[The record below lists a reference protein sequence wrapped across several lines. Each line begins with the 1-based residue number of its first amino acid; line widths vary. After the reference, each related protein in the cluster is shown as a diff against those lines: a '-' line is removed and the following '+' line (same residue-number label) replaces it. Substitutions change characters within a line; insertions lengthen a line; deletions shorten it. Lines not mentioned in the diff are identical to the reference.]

1 LPLEF
6 SALLVAGAVALSVLL
21 SFFHAQSPSVFDHEL
36 SAGAEVTISSFLV
49 CSCVEALPTGAAGGG
64 VAVLVEAAAAA
75 SSLV

>member
-1 LPLEF
+1 M
-6 SALLVAGAVALSVLL
+6 
-21 SFFHAQSPSVFDHEL
+21 FDHEL